1 MAVKPMAAPSRL
13 LFVPGYGDV
22 DPSDGA
28 ALVHA
33 IMQGQAAAAAAERAR
48 LAVGMG
54 MDDLAYAT
62 GVEDER
68 ARIRKAVEGLQ
79 AVDRDAILAVIDGTK
94 GEE

>member
-68 ARIRKAVEGLQ
+68 ARIRKAVEGEALGTYCEE
-79 AVDRDAILAVIDGTK
+79 RLRAIIDGETP
-94 GEE
+94 